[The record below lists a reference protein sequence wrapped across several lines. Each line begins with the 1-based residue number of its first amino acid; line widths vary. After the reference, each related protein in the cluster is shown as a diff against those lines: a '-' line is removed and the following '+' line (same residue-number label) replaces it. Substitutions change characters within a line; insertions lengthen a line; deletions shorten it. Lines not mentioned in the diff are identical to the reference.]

1 MSKRKSYFF
10 EGYEKTNILLTIKPK
25 YGFSRRGVDKKWG
38 IWMMAVGFLFCLVVS
53 SEAGM
58 VYGRVSAE
66 DRPLKRGD
74 TLTFFDEKKNAL
86 GTTSVDERGGYTIS
100 LPQGIF
106 RVELKG
112 DGGVWEGWIQSTPQS
127 VRQDIYLKKMMR

>member
-1 MSKRKSYFF
+1 MSGQRIHVHLLHRKM
-10 EGYEKTNILLTIKPK
+10 NVRLDIKSKQGLFRP
-25 YGFSRRGVDKKWG
+25 RVDKSWG
-38 IWMMAVGFLFCLVVS
+38 ICVLLLGFLFCLVVS

-66 DRPLKRGD
+66 DRPLKRED
-74 TLTFFDEKKNAL
+74 TITFFDEKKNLL
-86 GTTSVDERGGYTIS
+86 GATTVDERGGYTIS

-106 RVELKG
+106 RVEFRG